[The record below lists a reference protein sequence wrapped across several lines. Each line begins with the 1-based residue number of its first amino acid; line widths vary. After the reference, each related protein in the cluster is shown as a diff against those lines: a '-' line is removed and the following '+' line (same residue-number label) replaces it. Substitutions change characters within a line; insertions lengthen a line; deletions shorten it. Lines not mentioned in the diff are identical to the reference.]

1 MSAAS
6 TYYAGG
12 RAVRYQQAAY
22 DLRNGSYL
30 EGNAITRLAGAPSV
44 TFGVLLYLTSAPTGL
59 HCFQH
64 QQAGNTPDFAL
75 SMYFSAVVCELQ
87 TDQASAYLA
96 LAITPADY
104 VGRYFML
111 WGVWQNQVL
120 SVYRQFAGE
129 PEVLLGSQPLAG
141 VLPPPAAS
149 NYQLGSFIGR
159 STPGY
164 LLQQQVWAKPLSAA
178 ERGRYGFGPV
188 SSPRAKPELL
198 SYLVA
203 APGQL
208 MSQLYEAS
216 FYQQQVFPQGGPTL
230 VLGKTP
236 LKI

>member
-1 MSAAS
+1 MSAAT

-12 RAVRYQQAAY
+12 RSARYQQAAY

-30 EGNAITRLAGAPSV
+30 ECNALPIGGASGV
-44 TFGVLLYLTSAPTGL
+44 SFGVLLYLTSPPNGL

-75 SMYFSAVVCELQ
+75 SMYYGSLICELN
-87 TDQASAYLA
+87 TDQQSAYLA
-96 LAITPADY
+96 AAITPANY
-104 VGRYFML
+104 VNRYCLL

-120 SVYRQFAGE
+120 NVYRQFAGE
-129 PEVLLGSQPLAG
+129 PEMLLATM
-141 VLPPPAAS
+141 VLPGTIPPAAAS
-149 NYQLGSFIGR
+149 NYQIGSFIGR

-164 LLQQQVWAKPLSAA
+164 ILQQQVWAKPLSAA

-188 SSPRAKPELL
+188 SSPRAIPELL

-230 VLGKTP
+230 ALGKTP